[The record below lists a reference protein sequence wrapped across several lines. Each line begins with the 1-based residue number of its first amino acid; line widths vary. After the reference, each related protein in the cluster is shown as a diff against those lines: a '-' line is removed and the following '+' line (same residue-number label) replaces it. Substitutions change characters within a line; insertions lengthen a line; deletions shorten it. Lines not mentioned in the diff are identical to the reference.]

1 MSHFEVIVQNYRQV
15 TDALLDRLK
24 KAEALNPRDV
34 VALQAELERSTRML
48 DILFPTTEEKDEHN
62 KV

>member
-15 TDALLDRLK
+15 TDALLDGLK